1 MEIICGKKASSGI
14 AEGELYVA
22 RKERGKV
29 TRTKVDDPAAE
40 TEKYRRARTKVSS
53 ELSEL
58 IKRTRETVGEDEAQI
73 FEIHKMML
81 WDEDFDQSIVSMI
94 RWQAVNAE
102 YAVSA
107 TADNLARI
115 FTEMSGD
122 YMKARAADI
131 HDVAK
136 RLTEALEGKDETFR
150 LTAPVIIAAED
161 LTPGET
167 VNFDK
172 DLALGFITELG
183 SDNSHSAILARTMG
197 IPAVVAAGRIDP
209 SFHGKRC
216 IIDGTEGKLYVD
228 PDPMTRR
235 LLLKRKEESEKRAAS
250 LEALRNHL
258 SVTKDGKRIKVYAN
272 IGDINDAKYAYE
284 GDAEGIGLFR
294 SEFLYMKNGA
304 LPGEEEQF
312 NAYKTV
318 GEKMGGRE
326 IIVRT
331 LDAGADKQ
339 IGYLN
344 AGNEANPALGLRAI
358 RLCLSR
364 QELFLTQLR
373 ALYRASAY
381 VKISIMFP
389 MIVNKE
395 EIIESKKLCRLAM
408 EQLRAEGVPFSEH
421 TKIGI
426 MVETPAAAVCADL
439 LAPYVDFFS
448 IGTNDLIQYTVAAD
462 RENPSVTYLTEGR
475 IEAVMRLISHVGR
488 CAGAA
493 GIRAGV
499 CGELAADP
507 SLTEFF
513 IANDITELSVPPSKV
528 LEIREAVMKTDSREA
543 IKKYYPH
550 KLQKK
555 EDV

>member
-1 MEIICGKKASSGI
+1 MEIISGKKASGGI
-14 AEGELYVA
+14 AEGTLYILQ
-22 RKERGKV
+22 RKHGNV
-29 TRTKVDDPAAE
+29 TRTTVDDPIAE
-40 TEKYRRARTKVSS
+40 TERYRRARMKVSDDLTDLKKHT
-53 ELSEL
+53 EA
-58 IKRTRETVGEDEAQI
+58 TVGEEEAMI

-94 RWQAVNAE
+94 RWQSVNAE

-122 YMKARAADI
+122 YMKARATDI
-131 HDVAK
+131 HDVAR
-136 RLTEALEGKDETFR
+136 RLTEALEGKETVWN
-150 LTAPVIIAAED
+150 LSSPAIIAADD

-167 VNFDK
+167 VNLDK
-172 DLALGFITELG
+172 KYVLGFITEKG
-183 SDNSHSAILARTMG
+183 SDKSHSAILASTMG
-197 IPAVVAAGRIDP
+197 IPAVVDAVKIDP
-209 SFHGKRC
+209 SFHGKKC
-216 IIDGTEGKLYVD
+216 ILDGTEGKLYVD
-228 PDPMTRR
+228 PDPVTRR
-235 LLLKRKEESEKRAAS
+235 LFQRKKEETDRRNFALK
-250 LEALRNHL
+250 ALRNHL

-272 IGDINDAKYAYE
+272 IGEINDAKYAVE

-294 SEFLYMKNGA
+294 SEFLYMKNGE

-312 NAYKTV
+312 NAYKKV

-326 IIVRT
+326 VIVRT

-339 IGYLN
+339 IGYLDLKK
-344 AGNEANPALGLRAI
+344 EANPALGLRAI
-358 RLCLSR
+358 RLCLKR
-364 QELFLTQLR
+364 RELFLTQLR

-389 MIVNKE
+389 MIVNE
-395 EIIESKKLCRLAM
+395 SEITEAKKLCRLAM

-426 MVETPAAAVCADL
+426 MIETPAAAICADL

-462 RENPSVTYLTEGR
+462 RENPDVAYLTEGK
-475 IEAVMRLISHVGR
+475 IEAVIRLISHVGKS
-488 CAGAA
+488 AKEA
-493 GIRAGV
+493 GIWAGV
-499 CGELAADP
+499 CGELAADT

-513 IANDITELSVPPSKV
+513 IASNITELSVAPSKV
-528 LEIREAVMKTDSREA
+528 LEVREAVMKTDSISAR
-543 IKKYYPH
+543 KKYFP
-550 KLQKK
+550 
-555 EDV
+555 DS

>member
-1 MEIICGKKASSGI
+1 
-14 AEGELYVA
+14 
-22 RKERGKV
+22 
-29 TRTKVDDPAAE
+29 
-40 TEKYRRARTKVSS
+40 
-53 ELSEL
+53 
-58 IKRTRETVGEDEAQI
+58 
-73 FEIHKMML
+73 
-81 WDEDFDQSIVSMI
+81 
-94 RWQAVNAE
+94 
-102 YAVSA
+102 
-107 TADNLARI
+107 
-115 FTEMSGD
+115 
-122 YMKARAADI
+122 
-131 HDVAK
+131 
-136 RLTEALEGKDETFR
+136 
-150 LTAPVIIAAED
+150 
-161 LTPGET
+161 
-167 VNFDK
+167 
-172 DLALGFITELG
+172 
-183 SDNSHSAILARTMG
+183 
-197 IPAVVAAGRIDP
+197 
-209 SFHGKRC
+209 
-216 IIDGTEGKLYVD
+216 
-228 PDPMTRR
+228 
-235 LLLKRKEESEKRAAS
+235 
-250 LEALRNHL
+250 
-258 SVTKDGKRIKVYAN
+258 
-272 IGDINDAKYAYE
+272 
-284 GDAEGIGLFR
+284 
-294 SEFLYMKNGA
+294 
-304 LPGEEEQF
+304 
-312 NAYKTV
+312 
-318 GEKMGGRE
+318 
-326 IIVRT
+326 VRT